1 MTRVVID
8 YALPEA
14 FDLIHPDVVHIM
26 KKGKIVKTGDK
37 SLASTIGGFDAL
49 G

>member
-1 MTRVVID
+1 
-8 YALPEA
+8 L
-14 FDLIHPDVVHIM
+14 DLIHPDVVHIM

-37 SLASTIGGFDAL
+37 SLASTIDEGGFAAL

>member
-1 MTRVVID
+1 
-8 YALPEA
+8 
-14 FDLIHPDVVHIM
+14 M

-37 SLASTIGGFDAL
+37 SLASTIDEGGFAAL